1 MDLDGARVVVA
12 GATGE
17 LGGALVS
24 ALIDKGARVVPGGR
38 DEEQLSALG
47 EQCGT
52 EPVRFDA
59 VDVESCRE
67 AMDAAAG
74 QLDGL
79 DAIVVTV
86 GCAGFGKALDTDAA
100 VTEELFAVNTLAP
113 ISLVRAAAPHLSDD
127 GTVAVFSAILADM
140 PTNGMADYSAA
151 KSALSVWLQVLRREN
166 RKKLRVLD
174 IRPPHLDT
182 GLEQRAMGAEPPKMP
197 KPMEASKVVD
207 QVIEA
212 LAGDA
217 MEIKMSDGE
226 LTTS

>member
-1 MDLDGARVVVA
+1 MLVA

-17 LGGALVS
+17 LGKALTA
-24 ALIDKGARVVPGGR
+24 ALLDKGAKVVPGGR
-38 DEEQLSALG
+38 DEQRLAELG
-47 EQCGT
+47 EKCGT
-52 EPVRFDA
+52 DPVAYDA
-59 VDVESCRE
+59 VDVDSCRT
-67 AMDAAAG
+67 AVDAAAD
-74 QLDGL
+74 QLGGL
-79 DAIVVTV
+79 DAVLVTV
-86 GCAGFGKALDTDAA
+86 GNAGFGPALETDAA
-100 VTEELFAVNTLAP
+100 VTEELFAVNTLGP
-113 ISLVRAAAPHLSDD
+113 ISLVRAAAPHLSDK

-140 PTNGMADYSAA
+140 PTAGMADYSAA
-151 KSALSVWLQVLRREN
+151 KSALSVWLQVLRRET

-182 GLEQRAMGAEPPKMP
+182 GLEQRALGAEPPKMP

-217 MEIKMSDGE
+217 TEIKMSDGE

>member
-1 MDLDGARVVVA
+1 MDLDGARVLVA

-17 LGGALVS
+17 LGGALTT
-24 ALIDKGARVVPGGR
+24 ALLEKNAKVVPGGR
-38 DEEQLSALG
+38 DADRLTDVAER
-47 EQCGT
+47 CGT
-52 EPVRFDA
+52 EGVRFDA
-59 VDVESCRE
+59 VDVDSCR
-67 AMDAAAG
+67 AAVDQAAD
-74 QLDGL
+74 QLGGL

-86 GCAGFGKALDTDAA
+86 GNAGFGPALDTEAA
-100 VTEELFAVNTLAP
+100 VTEELFAVNVLAP
-113 ISLVRAAAPHLSDD
+113 ISLVRAAAPHLAEK

-140 PTNGMADYSAA
+140 PTAGMADYSAA

-197 KPMEASKVVD
+197 DPMPAGKVVE
-207 QVIEA
+207 QVVEA

-217 MEIKMSDGE
+217 TEIKMDSGE